1 MFSRTTGIAA
11 ALFLFVAYGCGDAM
25 TTEEGGVEV
34 QSSVT
39 GGPRDVA
46 AITRIVTTFD
56 QTWGS
61 DAVTYAGQY
70 AGADFVG
77 PDGGVMTDPAAI
89 AGLYGFLFS
98 VVFPGTVREST
109 IRKLTFLTGTLAVLD
124 IDTQV
129 TGYDSLP
136 PGVVEWAP
144 GIIRAREKNILQK
157 RGGRWQ
163 IIQHQQVLVA
173 PGVP

>member
-1 MFSRTTGIAA
+1 MFSRTTGVA
-11 ALFLFVAYGCGDAM
+11 ALCLFVANGCSDAM
-25 TTEEGGVEV
+25 TTAGEDGAAV
-34 QSSVT
+34 QASVA

-61 DAVTYAGQY
+61 DPVTYAGQY

-89 AGLYGFLFS
+89 LSLYRFLFDFI
-98 VVFPGTVREST
+98 FPGATRQSS
-109 IRKLTFLTGTLAVLD
+109 IRRLTFLTGTLAVVD

-129 TGYDSLP
+129 TGYEALP
-136 PGVVEWAP
+136 PGIVEWAP
-144 GIIRAREKNILQK
+144 GILKAREKNILQK
-157 RGGRWQ
+157 RDGQWR